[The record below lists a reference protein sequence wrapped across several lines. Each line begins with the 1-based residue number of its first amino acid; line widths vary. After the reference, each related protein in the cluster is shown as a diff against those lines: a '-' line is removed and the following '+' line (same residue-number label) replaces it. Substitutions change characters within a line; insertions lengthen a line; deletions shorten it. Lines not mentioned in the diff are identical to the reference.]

1 MLCYVVY
8 KVVLSAGEPPST
20 MRRSICPWSWH

>member
-1 MLCYVVY
+1 VY